1 MHTCVGGIAARMQE
15 RSKAE
20 GKPCQKHGRGVD
32 TWRNGICVIFMHAYN
47 QTFVNTQ
54 RCIYAHAV
62 MYPRTVFT
70 EAAQLGSTWSII
82 DCDMYVPMHL

>member
-20 GKPCQKHGRGVD
+20 GKPCQKYGRGVD
-32 TWRNGICVIFMHAYN
+32 TWRNGVCAYACI
-47 QTFVNTQ
+47 QPDVYKTFVNAQ

-62 MYPRTVFT
+62 MYPCTVFT
-70 EAAQLGSTWSII
+70 EAAQLGSTWSTRAA
-82 DCDMYVPMHL
+82 